1 MGCSSTSAQ
10 CCIAPTPQLSSISL
24 LMQVSTSECFPGNLI
39 CNTPQLLLT
48 CQVQA
53 CCWQVETRVT
63 GNIHGPSVHLTS
75 TAPLAQ
81 TPGVPLSPLTAAPTN
96 QVRLLSKKRTRKSFS
111 PASACFCSPSFST
124 SSGGTGM
131 GTPLCRRP
139 SRGILGSMIWR
150 QNRRWALSEGG
161 QGEQCPCCRTNC

>member
-1 MGCSSTSAQ
+1 MLHHSHSTALLNKPPD
-10 CCIAPTPQLSSISL
+10 ASL
-24 LMQVSTSECFPGNLI
+24 DLGVFPRESDLQHPSVTINVASTG
-39 CNTPQLLLT
+39 LLLASNAFPFT
-48 CQVQA
+48 
-53 CCWQVETRVT
+53 WVETRVT
-63 GNIHGPSVHLTS
+63 ASMAPLCTS
-75 TAPLAQ
+75 LAQ

-161 QGEQCPCCRTNC
+161 QGEQHPCCRTNC